1 MEKDFLRNFGAVIL
15 GVVAFGIC
23 GAAASYFLSAHER
36 NYVFG
41 IAALLMIPAVAYGVY
56 RLLVCKRTGTANSV
70 FIL

>member
-41 IAALLMIPAVAYGVY
+41 IAALLMIPAVFVNISDSKSCDCY
-56 RLLVCKRTGTANSV
+56 LWQ
-70 FIL
+70 